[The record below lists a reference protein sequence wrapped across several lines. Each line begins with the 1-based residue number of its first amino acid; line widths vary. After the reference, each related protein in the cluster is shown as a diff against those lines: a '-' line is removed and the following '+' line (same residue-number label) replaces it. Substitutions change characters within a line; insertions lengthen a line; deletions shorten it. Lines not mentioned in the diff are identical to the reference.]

1 MIKPQL
7 LSDSLVKNDW
17 KPGIEMGGR
26 SDLIGIFVSCKSR
39 MCILSLRTVCIISAI
54 FNLAPCVFQ
63 ETIFIF
69 APSAGLSLS

>member
-1 MIKPQL
+1 
-7 LSDSLVKNDW
+7 
-17 KPGIEMGGR
+17 MGGR

-39 MCILSLRTVCIISAI
+39 MCMLSLSTLCIISAI

-69 APSAGLSLS
+69 SPSAGLSLS